1 MRGAVRLAIPVAVA
15 AGLVLGEAARA
26 LYEQMTTLGVGTV
39 RVAAQSGPVVTRS
52 VLASDVSSTSTA
64 FADTALSLALAANT
78 TYTLRCVLVH
88 TSAATTTAPQVALN
102 GPASPTGLRYVVETG
117 TSATATHRAS
127 QTAYDTVTNPATGGG
142 AVALPIRVD
151 GYIQNGANAG
161 NLVVRL
167 RSEVNASTV
176 TLLARSF
183 CELMTV

>member
-88 TSAATTTAPQVALN
+88 TSAATTTAGGQAPRLPRVTHEA
-102 GPASPTGLRYVVETG
+102 PHLRELTRRFV
-117 TSATATHRAS
+117 SLSH
-127 QTAYDTVTNPATGGG
+127 
-142 AVALPIRVD
+142 
-151 GYIQNGANAG
+151 
-161 NLVVRL
+161 VRHCV
-167 RSEVNASTV
+167 SNI
-176 TLLARSF
+176 
-183 CELMTV
+183 